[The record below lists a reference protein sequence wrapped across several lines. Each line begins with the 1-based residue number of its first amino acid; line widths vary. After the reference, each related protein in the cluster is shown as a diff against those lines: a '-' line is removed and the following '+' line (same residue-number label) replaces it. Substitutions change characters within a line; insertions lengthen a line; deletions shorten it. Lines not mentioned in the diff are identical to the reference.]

1 MEQPEYNQLFYERY
15 SDVTSKAAIEN
26 HKFRVYPTFRFQR
39 KIFGKWEAEVTW
51 KPLLIVGEWKN
62 GERDFISGGLCLCF
76 EKGQE
81 KSRSESLKRNVF
93 DKYRAI

>member
-62 GERDFISGGLCLCF
+62 GERDFISGGLLSVLR
-76 EKGQE
+76 KGAG
-81 KSRSESLKRNVF
+81 KIKIRESKAER
-93 DKYRAI
+93 I